1 MRRPEGSGSRIN
13 RHVCVCG
20 CEVPRAAASGR
31 KRAAMIALSNA
42 EVVLDVPQHAV
53 HVVDAEGTLR
63 PVLSDIELRL
73 VALSGG
79 DEFLLDLLR
88 RRLISKLSCA
98 ERRAAAK
105 RRAIH
110 AKKFVAQRGRC
121 AACGLTL
128 SGACVRRGRVL
139 PTDSPLRC
147 TACDRD
153 HGG

>member
-1 MRRPEGSGSRIN
+1 MRSP
-13 RHVCVCG
+13 
-20 CEVPRAAASGR
+20 SGR
-31 KRAAMIALSNA
+31 GLGPQRAAMIALSNA

-53 HVVDAEGTLR
+53 HDLDPEGTLR

-73 VALSGG
+73 LALSGG
-79 DEFLLDLLR
+79 DELLLDLLR

-139 PTDSPLRC
+139 PTEAPLRC
-147 TACDRD
+147 TACGRD
-153 HGG
+153 HAG